1 MSNDGSL
8 GDATSAGGDDRLSAP
23 DAGQRNSDLSNLIIG
38 HSLPDRKA
46 KVDLDS

>member
-1 MSNDGSL
+1 MGPL
-8 GDATSAGGDDRLSAP
+8 ATRHLLEATTALSAP